1 MKYILEGPQAD
12 VVLQENRYRIAMGM
26 VKITPVADEVE
37 ETPEEKKAEPEVE
50 DAPNEETS
58 VEKPAEVED
67 TKEAPVED
75 TKEVPAEV
83 EKAEPEVEDTKEVA
97 PADEKKPAK
106 KAKK

>member
-37 ETPEEKKAEPEVE
+37 EPAEEVPVEETAAEEAPEE
-50 DAPNEETS
+50 
-58 VEKPAEVED
+58 PAED
-67 TKEAPVED
+67 TKEVPVED
-75 TKEVPAEV
+75 TKEVSAEV
-83 EKAEPEVEDTKEVA
+83 EKADTEVEDTKEVA
-97 PADEKKPAK
+97 PAEEKKPAK

>member
-37 ETPEEKKAEPEVE
+37 ETPEEKKAEPEV
-50 DAPNEETS
+50 S
-58 VEKPAEVED
+58 D
-67 TKEAPVED
+67 TKD
-75 TKEVPAEV
+75 
-83 EKAEPEVEDTKEVA
+83 VA

-106 KAKK
+106 KTKK

>member
-37 ETPEEKKAEPEVE
+37 GPVE
-50 DAPNEETS
+50 
-58 VEKPAEVED
+58 
-67 TKEAPVED
+67 EAPVEEAEED
-75 TKEVPAEV
+75 TTEVPAEA
-83 EKAEPEVEDTKEVA
+83 EKAEPETEVSDTKDVA

-106 KAKK
+106 KGKK